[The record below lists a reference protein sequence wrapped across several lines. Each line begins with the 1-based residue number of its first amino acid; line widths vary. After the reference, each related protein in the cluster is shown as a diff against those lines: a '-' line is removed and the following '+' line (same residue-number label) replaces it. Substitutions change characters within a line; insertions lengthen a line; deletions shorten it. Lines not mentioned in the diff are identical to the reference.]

1 MNESQNSLNSQNTQN
16 SQNSQNQNS
25 QNQNSLNSQNQN
37 SQNQNTQNRKIKCL
51 ITDFDETFFKT
62 AIAAPLKQSKPI
74 DWEKIYSLIPQFEM
88 YPGWQEVMNWL
99 KENNIMF
106 AVVSQSTRGI
116 LSRTF
121 KHFGVEPAYV
131 GCFSLFHRKP
141 HIKNLQKALDALGLE
156 KDEVISVG
164 NSINDY
170 TQAQMTGVK
179 FVGACWDSLHTEKLK
194 ELGQTADNP
203 LQLIDILKETIK

>member
-1 MNESQNSLNSQNTQN
+1 MNESQNTNNTQK
-16 SQNSQNQNS
+16 
-25 QNQNSLNSQNQN
+25 
-37 SQNQNTQNRKIKCL
+37 RKIKCL
-51 ITDFDETFFKT
+51 ITDFDETFFRT
-62 AIAAPLKQSKPI
+62 AISAPLRHSKPV
-74 DWEKIYSLIPQFEM
+74 DWEKVYSLIPQFEM
-88 YPGWQEVMNWL
+88 YPGWQEVLAWL

-106 AVVSQSTRGI
+106 AVVSQSTRGV

-121 KHFGVEPAYV
+121 KHFGIEPAYV

-141 HIKNLQKALDALGLE
+141 HVKNLQKALDALGLE

-170 TQAQMTGVK
+170 TQAQMTGVR

-194 ELGQTADNP
+194 EPGQTADTP

>member
-1 MNESQNSLNSQNTQN
+1 MQKHRNNYSGKQYNSKTNNFRMNESQNTNNTQDK
-16 SQNSQNQNS
+16 
-25 QNQNSLNSQNQN
+25 
-37 SQNQNTQNRKIKCL
+37 KIKCL
-51 ITDFDETFFKT
+51 ITDFDETFFRT
-62 AIAAPLKQSKPI
+62 AISAPLRHRKPV
-74 DWEKIYSLIPQFEM
+74 DWEKVYSLIPQFEM
-88 YPGWQEVMNWL
+88 YPGWQEVLAWL

-106 AVVSQSTRGI
+106 AVVSQSTRGV

-121 KHFGVEPAYV
+121 KHFGIEPAYV

-141 HIKNLQKALDALGLE
+141 HVKNLQKALDALGLE

-170 TQAQMTGVK
+170 TQAQMTGVR

-194 ELGQTADNP
+194 ELGQTADTP

>member
-1 MNESQNSLNSQNTQN
+1 MNESQNTNNTQDK
-16 SQNSQNQNS
+16 
-25 QNQNSLNSQNQN
+25 
-37 SQNQNTQNRKIKCL
+37 KIKCL
-51 ITDFDETFFKT
+51 ITDFDETFFRT
-62 AIAAPLKQSKPI
+62 AISAPLRHSRPV
-74 DWEKIYSLIPQFEM
+74 DWEKVYSLIPQFEM
-88 YPGWQEVMNWL
+88 YPGWQEVLAWL
-99 KENNIMF
+99 KENNIIF
-106 AVVSQSTRGI
+106 AVVSQSTRGV

-141 HIKNLQKALDALGLE
+141 HVKNLQKALDALGLE

-170 TQAQMTGVK
+170 TQAQMTGVR

-194 ELGQTADNP
+194 ELGQTADTP
-203 LQLIDILKETIK
+203 LQLIDILKEAIK